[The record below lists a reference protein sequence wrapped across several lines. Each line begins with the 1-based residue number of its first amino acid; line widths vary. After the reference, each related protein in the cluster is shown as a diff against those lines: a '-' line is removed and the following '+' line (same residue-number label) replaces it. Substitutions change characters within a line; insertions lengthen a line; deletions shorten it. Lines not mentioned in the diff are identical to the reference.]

1 MKFSLYPAC
10 LMFRGRL
17 RKNFLAPARTAGD
30 VGHPR
35 TEQETLH
42 CRRPKKLESAKGP
55 GDEANR
61 KPCKPK
67 ARRGR
72 ALGNATTKAIHVI
85 GKS

>member
-1 MKFSLYPAC
+1 MLDVPWETAQELPCSC
-10 LMFRGRL
+10 TDCWRC
-17 RKNFLAPARTAGD
+17 RTSQNRTGD
-30 VGHPR
+30 TPLQKAKEVR
-35 TEQETLH
+35 
-42 CRRPKKLESAKGP
+42 ESAKGP